1 MEHLFSLGLESA
13 DTNIK
18 PDTQFIPKSRIQ
30 EHSISEKSDSMLGLS
45 GEQKID
51 ALPTKPVSKIHSK
64 DSPKIHVEQLISR
77 QSEEK
82 PQDTMASNESVD
94 ASSQSLSTAS
104 EHGAGKELMS
114 GLMGVF
120 HEVQHHL
127 DTTDVQ
133 KLVGVLDSHRVSQ
146 PVQHPQPPPPQSQ
159 FPGLMNKLGEM
170 FEGDEAQERRQEEQA
185 EKHRLEVEVEK
196 AKHHHLPA
204 DMFEKLGLG
213 SRSDVESS
221 PASQSESFM
230 EKLSLKVHSAAS
242 GNTVVALKDQSLAGR
257 LDSVMHHKKDGS
269 SSRLGGGIS
278 DTIQS
283 ALGGGSAAEGKEDDL
298 DKAID
303 FVQQHILR
311 QGTQS
316 HESILEQ
323 MKDEQIARTI
333 RAQYQKLTGHEFPM
347 KKGKKHWH

>member
-45 GEQKID
+45 EEQKID

-82 PQDTMASNESVD
+82 PQDTMASNESD

-127 DTTDVQ
+127 DTTDVR

-146 PVQHPQPPPPQSQ
+146 PVQHPPPPQSQ

-170 FEGDEAQERRQEEQA
+170 FEGDEAQKRRQEEQA

-269 SSRLGGGIS
+269 SSRLGGGY
-278 DTIQS
+278 
-283 ALGGGSAAEGKEDDL
+283 L
-298 DKAID
+298 
-303 FVQQHILR
+303 
-311 QGTQS
+311 TQS
-316 HESILEQ
+316 RVPWAAGVQL
-323 MKDEQIARTI
+323 R
-333 RAQYQKLTGHEFPM
+333 
-347 KKGKKHWH
+347 GKKMI